1 MTKLRIL
8 LADDHEAIREGL
20 KTILNAQPDME
31 VVGEAP
37 DGTAAVAQSLDLKPD
52 VVVMDVS
59 MPGMNGL
66 KATETLHRRCPQLKI
81 LTLSRHAEQGYVQ
94 QLLGAGASGYVL
106 KQSRAAE
113 LLHAIRAV
121 VSGGTYLD
129 PSVAGA
135 LVDEYGRRS
144 SASVAPELSRGISP
158 RETEIL
164 RLVAWGYSNKEIA
177 AQLKLSVKTVE
188 THKTNAM
195 NKLGMHNRID
205 IVRFALLQGWL
216 KDY

>member
-1 MTKLRIL
+1 MRKLRIL
-8 LADDHEAIREGL
+8 LADDHEAVREGL
-20 KTILNAQPDME
+20 KTILNAQSDME

-37 DGTAAVAQSLDLKPD
+37 DGIAALTQSLDLHPD

-59 MPGMNGL
+59 MPRLNGL
-66 KATETLHRRCPQLKI
+66 KATEAIHERCPQLKI
-81 LTLSRHAEQGYVQ
+81 LTLTRHAEQGYVQ

-113 LLHAIRAV
+113 ILHAIRAV
-121 VSGGTYLD
+121 AAGGTYLD

-135 LVDEYGRRS
+135 LVDEYGRRVP
-144 SASVAPELSRGISP
+144 SASAAEAPRGTSP

-216 KDY
+216 QDT

>member
-8 LADDHEAIREGL
+8 LADDHEAVREGL
-20 KTILNAQPDME
+20 KAILNSQPDME

-37 DGTAAVAQSLDLKPD
+37 DGVAALTQSLDLEPD

-59 MPGMNGL
+59 MPRLNGL
-66 KATETLHRRCPQLKI
+66 KATEALHERFPQLKI
-81 LTLSRHAEQGYVQ
+81 LTLTRHAEQGYVQ
-94 QLLGAGASGYVL
+94 QLLEAGASGYVL
-106 KQSRAAE
+106 KQSRVAE

-121 VSGGTYLD
+121 AAGGTYLD

-135 LVDEYGRRS
+135 LVDEFGRRMPS
-144 SASVAPELSRGISP
+144 GSAAEVPRGISP

-188 THKTNAM
+188 THKANAM

-216 KDY
+216 QDS

>member
-1 MTKLRIL
+1 MGKLRIL
-8 LADDHEAIREGL
+8 LADDHEAVREGL
-20 KTILNAQPDME
+20 KAILNAQPDME

-37 DGTAAVAQSLDLKPD
+37 DGGAAIAQSLHLNPD
-52 VVVMDVS
+52 VVVMDLS
-59 MPGMNGL
+59 MPHVNGL
-66 KATETLHRRCPQLKI
+66 KATATLHERCPTLKI
-81 LTLSRHAEQGYVQ
+81 LTLTRHAEQGYVQ

-106 KQSRAAE
+106 KRSRAAE

-121 VSGGTYLD
+121 AGGGVYID
-129 PSVAGA
+129 PAIAGA
-135 LVDEYGRRS
+135 FVDEYGRRGQPG
-144 SASVAPELSRGISP
+144 VAVESSRGISP

-177 AQLKLSVKTVE
+177 GRLTLSVKTVE

-216 KDY
+216 QDS

>member
-81 LTLSRHAEQGYVQ
+81 LTLSRHGEQGYVQ

-113 LLHAIRAV
+113 LLNAIRAV
-121 VSGGTYLD
+121 ASGGTYLD

-135 LVDEYGRRS
+135 LVDEYARRG

-164 RLVAWGYSNKEIA
+164 RLVAWGHSNKEIA

-195 NKLGMHNRID
+195 NKLGMHTRID

>member
-1 MTKLRIL
+1 MNKVRIL
-8 LADDHEAIREGL
+8 LADDHEAVREGL
-20 KTILNAQPDME
+20 KSILNAQPDME
-31 VVGEAP
+31 VIGEAP
-37 DGTAAVAQSLDLKPD
+37 DGTAAVARSIELRPD

-59 MPGMNGL
+59 MPRLNGL
-66 KATETLHRRCPQLKI
+66 KATEMLHRRCPQLKI
-81 LTLSRHAEQGYVQ
+81 LTLTRHAEQGYVQ

-106 KQSRAAE
+106 KRSRAVE
-113 LLHAIRAV
+113 LLQAIRAV
-121 VSGGTYLD
+121 ASGGTYLD
-129 PSVAGA
+129 PAVAGA
-135 LVDEYGRRS
+135 IADEYGRRAHS
-144 SASVAPELSRGISP
+144 TLTPESSRGISP

-216 KDY
+216 QDT

>member
-1 MTKLRIL
+1 M
-8 LADDHEAIREGL
+8 
-20 KTILNAQPDME
+20 
-31 VVGEAP
+31 
-37 DGTAAVAQSLDLKPD
+37 
-52 VVVMDVS
+52 
-59 MPGMNGL
+59 
-66 KATETLHRRCPQLKI
+66 
-81 LTLSRHAEQGYVQ
+81 
-94 QLLGAGASGYVL
+94 L

-121 VSGGTYLD
+121 AAGGTYLD

-135 LVDEYGRRS
+135 LADEYGRRAQ
-144 SASVAPELSRGISP
+144 SAHVPESSRGISP

-177 AQLKLSVKTVE
+177 AQLTLSVKTVE

-216 KDY
+216 QDE